1 MNVGIVVYSHT
12 GNTLSVAEKLAQ
24 GIRASGH
31 AVQIVRIEPVDSNLQ
46 AKPPVKL
53 QSVPDI
59 STFDVVVLA
68 SPIHGFTLAQA
79 MKAYLEQLPDLE
91 GKFIYSYVTQHLK
104 WAWMGGNRGLRI
116 IETSCKAKGESVR
129 GSAVIHWS
137 SPQRDEQIQNLVKHL
152 IVF

>member
-59 STFDVVVLA
+59 STFDVVVFA

-104 WAWMGGNRGLRI
+104 WAWMGGKRVADHRNIVQGQRRI
-116 IETSCKAKGESVR
+116 
-129 GSAVIHWS
+129 GSRLCCD
-137 SPQRDEQIQNLVKHL
+137 PLV
-152 IVF
+152 FTPTR